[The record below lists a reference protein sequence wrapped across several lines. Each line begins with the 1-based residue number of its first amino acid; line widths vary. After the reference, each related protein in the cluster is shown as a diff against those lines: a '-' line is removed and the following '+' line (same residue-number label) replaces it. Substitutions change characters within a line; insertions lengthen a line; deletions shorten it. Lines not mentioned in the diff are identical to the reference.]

1 MTWNFWNF
9 ITTDY
14 LDKVVNYSN
23 WLFITPNFFF
33 LIFSILI
40 IISAVMVISVKNPVH
55 SVLFLILSFISSSGL
70 LFYLESEFIPF
81 IFIVVYVGAIAVL
94 FLFVVMML
102 DIKITTS
109 NKDFLKYFPA
119 GSLIGGVF
127 FLEILD
133 TLNKDTPTLY
143 EKNIEINNFWWLDW
157 LNNIDN
163 ITNVE
168 SLGQILFT
176 GFFSYFLI
184 VGLILLVA
192 MLGAISLTLT
202 YNRKAKVQSIYKQIS
217 RNFNNAIFLS
227 KKHY

>member
-33 LIFSILI
+33 LIFSSLI

-227 KKHY
+227 KKHH

>member
-33 LIFSILI
+33 LIFSSLI

>member
-33 LIFSILI
+33 LIFLSLI

-163 ITNVE
+163 ITNVG